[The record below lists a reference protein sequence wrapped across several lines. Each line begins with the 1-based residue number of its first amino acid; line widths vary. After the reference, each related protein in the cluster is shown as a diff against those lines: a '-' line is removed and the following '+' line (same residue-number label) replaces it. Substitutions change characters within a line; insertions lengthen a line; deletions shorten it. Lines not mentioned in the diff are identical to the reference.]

1 MLRDKSLIPLSRQHQ
16 HALALCV
23 RIERASPIVDA
34 DLGAWRAE
42 IAVLFE
48 QEIRIHFAAEEL
60 VVFPAARGFAELVS
74 LVEELIAEHVRLREW
89 FVRVEGLSSA
99 DLLLFVRGLS
109 KHIRKEERQLFEGL
123 QRLMSGE
130 ELAVLG
136 TRLEDALRDA
146 TQACALRAR
155 CKREQVPLRLA
166 PVRNDKRSGSGSIWN
181 FFASFAVG
189 VCWFPPK
196 NNNL

>member
-136 TRLEDALRDA
+136 TRLKDALRDA
-146 TQACALRAR
+146 TQACALPAAGKMQERA
-155 CKREQVPLRLA
+155 
-166 PVRNDKRSGSGSIWN
+166 GSSPAGAGSE
-181 FFASFAVG
+181 
-189 VCWFPPK
+189 
-196 NNNL
+196 